1 MNKLIFNRYKSG
13 DKNGGPTELAKI
25 LSQSLSS
32 CNGYNQSDIVKRY
45 LNWWKTDAFDTG
57 PTFAMVF
64 QKVSEGMS
72 IEDASIKVNET
83 LQGATAGCGPA
94 HRIAPIAAFENIPT
108 NELVYYARKEAQI
121 THLHPDSGNS
131 SAVMALICR
140 YLFKGYSWEESKNL
154 VSKNKNIESTWT
166 KIRDA
171 NLNNGGYV
179 IDVMHSA
186 LHFLDRRNSL
196 EESLKFSGSANYC
209 SVIVGVIQEI
219 INYNKHH
226 KLINSLI

>member
-1 MNKLIFNRYKSG
+1 
-13 DKNGGPTELAKI
+13 
-25 LSQSLSS
+25 
-32 CNGYNQSDIVKRY
+32 
-45 LNWWKTDAFDTG
+45 
-57 PTFAMVF
+57 MVF

-83 LQGATAGCGPA
+83 LQGATAGFGPA

-140 YLFKGYSWEESKNL
+140 YLLKGYSWEESKNL
-154 VSKNKNIESTWT
+154 VSKNKNIQSTWI
-166 KIRDA
+166 KIHDA
-171 NLNNGGYV
+171 NLNDGGYV
-179 IDVMHSA
+179 LNVMHSA
-186 LHFLDRRNSL
+186 FYFLDRENSL

-209 SVIVGVIQEI
+209 SVIVGIIQEI
-219 INYNKHH
+219 LSFNKQ
-226 KLINSLI
+226 

>member
-1 MNKLIFNRYKSG
+1 MNKIIFNGYKSG

-25 LSQSLSS
+25 LSLSINS
-32 CNGYNQSDIVKRY
+32 CNGYNQNDIVKRY
-45 LNWWKTDAFDTG
+45 LKWWKTDAFDTG

-72 IEDASIKVNET
+72 IEDASIKVNKT
-83 LQGATAGCGPA
+83 LGGATAGCGPA
-94 HRIAPIAAFENIPT
+94 HRIAPISAFENIPT

-121 THLHPDSGNS
+121 THHHPDSGNC
-131 SAVMALICR
+131 SAVMALLCR
-140 YLFKGYSWEESKNL
+140 YLLKGHSWEESKNL
-154 VSKNKNIESTWT
+154 VSKNKNIQSTWT

-209 SVIVGVIQEI
+209 SVIVGIIQEI
-219 INYNKHH
+219 INFNKHH
-226 KLINSLI
+226 K

>member
-1 MNKLIFNRYKSG
+1 MNKIIFNGYKSG

-25 LSQSLSS
+25 LSLSINS
-32 CNGYNQSDIVKRY
+32 CNGYNQNDIVKRY
-45 LNWWKTDAFDTG
+45 LKWWKTDAFDTG

-72 IEDASIKVNET
+72 IEDASIKVNKT
-83 LQGATAGCGPA
+83 LGGATAGCGPA
-94 HRIAPIAAFENIPT
+94 HRIAPISAFENIPT

-121 THLHPDSGNS
+121 THHHPDSGNC
-131 SAVMALICR
+131 SAVMALLCR
-140 YLFKGYSWEESKNL
+140 YLLKGHSWEESKNL
-154 VSKNKNIESTWT
+154 VSKNKNIQSTWI

-209 SVIVGVIQEI
+209 SVIVGIIQEI
-219 INYNKHH
+219 INFNKHH
-226 KLINSLI
+226 K